1 MSNLYQQ
8 NKKMYDERNIN
19 LNYTYV
25 TKVIEI
31 TGSLLYRLGQQQD
44 VGTDSDINAAK
55 LMRCY
60 FTF

>member
-1 MSNLYQQ
+1 MSNLHQQ

-44 VGTDSDINAAK
+44 VGTDNDINAAK